1 MPESAPVAFQAVV
14 KLRQA
19 SNLFMFCELRGW
31 VDLIYNEI
39 SLLFRFDLGTKF
51 KINRGS
57 KKCIFT
63 MANLQII
70 SK

>member
-19 SNLFMFCELRGW
+19 INLFMFCELRGL

-39 SLLFRFDLGTKF
+39 RLLFRFDLGTTYT
-51 KINRGS
+51 IS
-57 KKCIFT
+57 ALKK
-63 MANLQII
+63 
-70 SK
+70 S